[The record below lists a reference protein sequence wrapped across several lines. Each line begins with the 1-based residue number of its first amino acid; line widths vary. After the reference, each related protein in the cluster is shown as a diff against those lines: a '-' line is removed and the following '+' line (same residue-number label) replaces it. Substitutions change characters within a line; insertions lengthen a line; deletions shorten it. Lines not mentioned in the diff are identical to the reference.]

1 MSRMTFNHFLTLL
14 SKILDDKK
22 D

>member
-1 MSRMTFNHFLTLL
+1 MTFNHFLTLL